1 MDNFYDSIIEYE
13 KLENNFQN
21 YLNNYNY
28 IFNFVNN
35 FYNAFK
41 LLNDS
46 IKLREKIINNLNK
59 ENNYYELDEE
69 IYNIF
74 IEISEILKNFKI
86 KINNFCENLNEKVI
100 LKLKNNFKETEDNY
114 KKNLESFKKNIE
126 NLMKSQNILNDN
138 FKYSNIKIKSFNINE
153 NNKEILDEINN
164 KIFDIKL
171 LNKYELNEM
180 NNLIEINNEKYLKII
195 EYEKNSKYNCN
206 NIIKES
212 LKYFNNYLTE
222 FADNFK
228 NLLNQNFFIKFNN
241 NKIEI
246 TETPNKIYEFKKIQ
260 NLSFNDNNSIINK
273 DNFKIKS
280 KNSFE
285 NLEFFKKEKINKEK
299 KLIKYVDVIFSENKI
314 KIDFISK
321 IFHLINYQEYFNLL
335 GYEENEDNLINSFK
349 ITYSFIFMELIED
362 KLKANN
368 NFYQLNHY
376 ENLYYLSLILQKIIT
391 IFNNM
396 NDKIIFYILHFVFN
410 FSKIY
415 YRNYYLYNLIKIQFF
430 KTKNIWLNYIYNDA
444 IENMNN
450 FLHSNNINNLE
461 NPNKLNKAIYNE
473 LEKKILNFIDNYKK
487 LNIPQKIFLENKT
500 IEYLTMKLETF
511 LIYSLCDFDINF
523 GIGIEIINKI
533 SNIIHLNDLIKNKF
547 KSTLLVYCYKNKTHI
562 KIVNNIVNDY
572 KNKRILLSIKYLNLN
587 SIFNI
592 LLLNKNFYN
601 NYKIK
606 IINEIL
612 KSEKLPFKKRLE
624 IWKILL
630 NIKNIKEKYNNYKI
644 TLNNYKKAEL
654 NPNIS
659 KNLRIIKLDVERT
672 FFNENI
678 KKNRK
683 KTENIL
689 ELVNYL
695 YEKTGYCQGMNF
707 LVKFLLNVIEYNEED
722 VFYIMCGLIENTE
735 FLNNFT
741 QDLEFY
747 QNYFKMFEKIIE
759 IFFPLIFQKMKL
771 YKIEAYFYCP
781 SWFFTLF
788 TGIFQ
793 NFNDAKNYPKCLI
806 LIFENF
812 LLKGYLA
819 IFQVGFCL
827 INYYKEKIIQLDS
840 NNLGEF
846 LTVYLNQSDIFL
858 NENFNIFK
866 KNFYDCNEIITK
878 DLLTN
883 IDNIINNK

>member
-1 MDNFYDSIIEYE
+1 MDNFYGAIIEYD

-35 FYNAFK
+35 FYNSFK

-46 IKLREKIINNLNK
+46 IKLPEKIINNLNK
-59 ENNYYELDEE
+59 DNNYYELDEE

-100 LKLKNNFKETEDNY
+100 LKLKNNFKEIEDNY
-114 KKNLESFKKNIE
+114 KNNLESFKNNIE
-126 NLMKSQNILNDN
+126 NLMKNQNVLYDN
-138 FKYSNIKIKSFNINE
+138 LKYSNIKIKSFNINE
-153 NNKEILDEINN
+153 KDKEILDEINN

-180 NNLIEINNEKYLKII
+180 NNLIEISGEKYLKII

-228 NLLNQNFFIKFNN
+228 NILNQNFFIKFNK

-246 TETPNKIYEFKKIQ
+246 TEKPNKIYKFEKIK
-260 NLSFNDNNSIINK
+260 NLTFNDNNSIINK
-273 DNFKIKS
+273 DNSKIKS

-285 NLEFFKKEKINKEK
+285 NLEYFKKEKINKEK
-299 KLIKYVDVIFSENKI
+299 KLIIYVDEIFSENKV

-335 GYEENEDNLINSFK
+335 GYDENENNLINSFK

-368 NFYQLNHY
+368 NLYQLNHY
-376 ENLYYLSLILQKIIT
+376 ENLYYLSLILQKIVT
-391 IFNNM
+391 IFNDM

-430 KTKNIWLNYIYNDA
+430 KIKNIWLSYIYNDA
-444 IENMNN
+444 IENMNI

-461 NPNKLNKAIYNE
+461 NSNKTNKIIYNE

-487 LNIPQKIFLENKT
+487 FNISQKIFLENKT
-500 IEYLTMKLETF
+500 IEYLTMNLKTF
-511 LIYSLCDFDINF
+511 LIYSLCDFNINF
-523 GIGIEIINKI
+523 DVALEIINII
-533 SNIIHLNDLIKNKF
+533 SNLIQLNDLIKNKL
-547 KSTLLVYCYKNKTHI
+547 KKILLVYCYKNKNYI
-562 KIVNNIVNDY
+562 KIINNMINELRY
-572 KNKRILLSIKYLNLN
+572 KILLISIKYLDLN
-587 SIFNI
+587 NVFNI

-601 NYKIK
+601 NYKTK

-612 KSEKLPFKKRLE
+612 KNEKLSFKKRLE

-630 NIKNIKEKYNNYKI
+630 NIKNIKKKYNNYKI
-644 TLNNYKKAEL
+644 LLYTYQKAEL
-654 NPNIS
+654 NSNIS
-659 KNLRIIKLDVERT
+659 KNIRIIKLDVERT
-672 FFNENI
+672 FFNKNI
-678 KKNRK
+678 DENRK
-683 KTENIL
+683 KTGNIL
-689 ELVNYL
+689 ELINYL
-695 YEKTGYCQGMNF
+695 YEKIGYCQGMNF
-707 LVKFLLNVIEYNEED
+707 LVKFLLNVTEFNEEE
-722 VFYIMCGLIENTE
+722 VFYIMCGLLENTE

-741 QDLEFY
+741 HDLEFY
-747 QNYFKMFEKIIE
+747 QNYFKIFEKLIE
-759 IFFPLIFQKMKL
+759 IFFPLIFQKMKQ

-793 NFNDAKNYPKCLI
+793 NFNDTENYPKCLI

-840 NNLGEF
+840 NNFGEF
-846 LTVYLNQSDIFL
+846 LTTYLNQCDIFL

-866 KNFYDCNEIITK
+866 QNFYDCNEIITK
-878 DLLTN
+878 NLLIN

>member
-1 MDNFYDSIIEYE
+1 MDNFYGAIIEYD

-35 FYNAFK
+35 FYNSFK

-46 IKLREKIINNLNK
+46 IKLPEKIINNLNK
-59 ENNYYELDEE
+59 DNNYYELDEE

-100 LKLKNNFKETEDNY
+100 LKLKNNFKEIEDNY
-114 KKNLESFKKNIE
+114 KNNLESFKNNIE
-126 NLMKSQNILNDN
+126 NLMKNQNVLYDN
-138 FKYSNIKIKSFNINE
+138 LKYSNIKIKSFNINE
-153 NNKEILDEINN
+153 KDKEILDEINN

-246 TETPNKIYEFKKIQ
+246 TEKPNKIYKFEKIK
-260 NLSFNDNNSIINK
+260 NLSFNVNNSIINK
-273 DNFKIKS
+273 DNSKIKS
-280 KNSFE
+280 KNSFD
-285 NLEFFKKEKINKEK
+285 NLEYFKKEKINKEK
-299 KLIKYVDVIFSENKI
+299 KLIIYVDEIFSENKV

-335 GYEENEDNLINSFK
+335 GYDETGNNLITSFK

-368 NFYQLNHY
+368 NLYQLNHY
-376 ENLYYLSLILQKIIT
+376 ENLYYLSLILQKIVT
-391 IFNNM
+391 IFNDM

-430 KTKNIWLNYIYNDA
+430 KIKNIWLSYIYNDA
-444 IENMNN
+444 IENMNI

-461 NPNKLNKAIYNE
+461 NSNKTNKIIYNE

-487 LNIPQKIFLENKT
+487 FNISQKIFLENKT
-500 IEYLTMKLETF
+500 IEYLTMNLKTF
-511 LIYSLCDFDINF
+511 LIYSLCDFNINF
-523 GIGIEIINKI
+523 DVALEIINII
-533 SNIIHLNDLIKNKF
+533 SNLIQLNDLIKNKL
-547 KSTLLVYCYKNKTHI
+547 KKILLVYCYKNKNYI
-562 KIVNNIVNDY
+562 KIINNMINELRY
-572 KNKRILLSIKYLNLN
+572 KILLISIKYLDLN
-587 SIFNI
+587 NVFNI

-601 NYKIK
+601 NYKTK

-612 KSEKLPFKKRLE
+612 KNEKLSFKKRLE

-630 NIKNIKEKYNNYKI
+630 NIKNIKKKYNNYKI
-644 TLNNYKKAEL
+644 LLYTYQKAEL
-654 NPNIS
+654 NSNIS
-659 KNLRIIKLDVERT
+659 KNIRIIKLDVERT

-678 KKNRK
+678 DENRK
-683 KTENIL
+683 KTGNIL
-689 ELVNYL
+689 ELINYL
-695 YEKTGYCQGMNF
+695 YEKIGYCQGMNF
-707 LVKFLLNVIEYNEED
+707 LVKFLLNVTEFNEEE
-722 VFYIMCGLIENTE
+722 VFYIMCGLLENTE

-741 QDLEFY
+741 HDLEFY
-747 QNYFKMFEKIIE
+747 QNYFKIFEKLIE
-759 IFFPLIFQKMKL
+759 IFFPLIFQKMKQ

-793 NFNDAKNYPKCLI
+793 NFNDTENYPKCLI

-812 LLKGYLA
+812 LLNGYLA

-827 INYYKEKIIQLDS
+827 INYYKEKIIQLNS
-840 NNLGEF
+840 NNFGEF
-846 LTVYLNQSDIFL
+846 LTTYLNQCDIFL

-866 KNFYDCNEIITK
+866 QNFYDCNEIITK
-878 DLLTN
+878 NLLIN